1 MKLLLSN
8 RMQHEVTER
17 IADLRTQ
24 IEQHHYRY
32 YVLDDPLIPDHAY
45 DQLFQALLTLEAQ
58 YPDLVTADSP
68 TQRVG
73 AQPLAAFDQVVHK
86 VPMLS
91 LENVFDAAGFVAF
104 DQRVRERL
112 GVSEPVGYVA
122 EPKLDGLAVSLRYEQ
137 GRLVQAATR
146 GDGRRGEDVTL
157 NVRTIP
163 SVPLRLLGSGWPEQL
178 EVRGEVFMP
187 RAGFEQLNTR
197 QRTLGDKTFA
207 NPRNA
212 AAGSLRQL
220 DPGIAAQRPLDWLC
234 YGFVTDTRLAETYS
248 AALQL
253 LQSWGLPVS
262 PWLRQLSE
270 VAACHVYVRWIQVQR
285 DQLAYDID
293 GVVFKVDRLADQQRL
308 GFVARAPRWAIAHKF
323 PAQEEITQVEAV
335 TFQVGRTGALTP
347 VAQLRPVAVA
357 GVQVG
362 HATLH
367 NMDEILRKDVRVG
380 DTVVVRRA
388 GDVIPEVVRVLP
400 QRRTADAIPV
410 VLPVACPVCG
420 AAVLRL
426 PDEAVA
432 RCSGGLSCAA
442 QRKQAIRHFAAR
454 KALDIRGLGDKLI
467 DQLVAQGLVRD
478 PADLFSLSPEV
489 LAGLERMG
497 EKSAANLLASLTQA
511 KQTTL
516 GRFLFALGIPGI
528 GETMAQQLADQ
539 FGTLEAIQQLRLSD
553 LIPLKLS
560 QAGKLY
566 QVWIAAALPPA
577 QPVADLMPPTELG
590 WCLPV
595 HVRLLA
601 ERFCTVADLLAVSP
615 AEWANEP
622 TCRIAGMGNN
632 LAEKL
637 VTFFQQTHNQ
647 TVIVR
652 LRQAGLVWSA
662 PVRAVQGH
670 PVSGCTFVLT
680 GTLTQPRQVYRERLQ
695 AYGAKVASAVSAQT
709 DYVVAGEAAGSKL
722 MKARQLAVPV
732 LDEAALLRLLDASEA
747 S

>member
-1 MKLLLSN
+1 MK
-8 RMQHEVTER
+8 HEVTER
-17 IADLRTQ
+17 VADLRTQ

-45 DQLFQALLTLEAQ
+45 DHLFQALLALEAQ
-58 YPDLVTADSP
+58 YPELVAADSP

-73 AQPLAAFDQVVHK
+73 AQPLAAFAQVVHTI
-86 VPMLS
+86 PMLS
-91 LENVFDAAGFVAF
+91 LENVFDTSGFAAF

-112 GVSEPVGYVA
+112 GVSEPVCYVA

-137 GRLVQAATR
+137 GQLVQAATR

-187 RAGFEQLNTR
+187 RAGFEQLNER

-220 DPGIAAQRPLDWLC
+220 DPGVAAQRPLDWLC
-234 YGFVTDTRLAETYS
+234 YGFVTDTRLAETYF
-248 AALQL
+248 AVLQL
-253 LQSWGLPVS
+253 LLSWGLPIS
-262 PWLRQLSE
+262 PWLTQLSD
-270 VAACHVYVRWIQVQR
+270 ATACQMYVEQMRARR

-293 GVVFKVDRLADQQRL
+293 GVVFKVDRLVDQQRL

-323 PAQEEITQVEAV
+323 PAQEEITLVEAV
-335 TFQVGRTGALTP
+335 SFQVGRTGALTP
-347 VAQLRPVAVA
+347 VAQLQPVTVA
-357 GVQVG
+357 GVQVS

-367 NMDEILRKDVRVG
+367 NMDEIARKDVRVG

-400 QRRTADAIPV
+400 QQRPADTVPV

-420 AAVLRL
+420 AAVLRV

-442 QRKQAIRHFAAR
+442 QRKQAIRHFASR
-454 KALDIRGLGDKLI
+454 KALDIRGLGNKLI
-467 DQLVAQGLVRD
+467 DQLVAQDLVRD
-478 PADLFSLSPEV
+478 PADLFSLSLET

-497 EKSAANLLASLTQA
+497 AKSAASLLVSLAQA

-516 GRFLFALGIPGI
+516 GRFLFALGIPGT

-539 FGTLEAIQQLRLSD
+539 FGTLEAVQQLRLSD

-560 QAGKLY
+560 QAGKLH
-566 QVWIAAALPPA
+566 QVWVAAALPPE
-577 QPVADLMPPTELG
+577 QPVAELVPPAELS

-601 ERFCTVADLLAVSP
+601 EQFCTVGDLLAVPP
-615 AEWANEP
+615 AEWVNEP
-622 TCRIAGMGNN
+622 TCQVAGMGDN
-632 LAEKL
+632 LAAKL
-637 VTFFQQTHNQ
+637 VTFFQQARNQ
-647 TVIVR
+647 TVIMR
-652 LRQAGLVWSA
+652 LRQAGLVWPA
-662 PVRAVQGH
+662 PVRSKQAH

-680 GTLTQPRQVYRERLQ
+680 GTLTQSRHVYRELLQ

-709 DYVVAGEAAGSKL
+709 DYVVAGEVAGSKL

-732 LDEAALLRLLDASEA
+732 LDEAALLRLLDESAAS
-747 S
+747 